1 MPVSLPAECLRQTPF
16 DYQDEMHQVLD
27 QVLEASTQEEAR
39 TRLDDLRE
47 RLKEKA
53 LSAL

>member
-16 DYQDEMHQVLD
+16 DYQDEMH